1 MNGYLRF
8 RSQFEQALDPR
19 LYNIEYL
26 DALLLS
32 GRARCWFSDKAAIV
46 AEIRKF
52 PTGAMAVCGVIAAG
66 ELDAIVGLI
75 PDAEAWGKEYG
86 CQFGMIESTEGWQRV
101 MKKHGYEVFQV
112 SLIKTLA

>member
-1 MNGYLRF
+1 VNGYLRF
-8 RSQFEQALDPR
+8 RDRFAEAMDQR

-32 GRARCWFSDKAAIV
+32 GRAKCWFSDKAAIV

-66 ELDAIVGLI
+66 DLDQIVKLI
-75 PDAEAWGKEYG
+75 PEAEAWGRGYG
-86 CQFGMIESTEGWQRV
+86 CQFGMIESTAGWQRV
-101 MKKHGYEVFQV
+101 MKKHGYETFQV
-112 SLIKTLA
+112 SLIKEL

>member
-1 MNGYLRF
+1 VNGYLRF
-8 RSQFEQALDPR
+8 RPQFQQALDSR

-32 GRARCWFSDKAAIV
+32 GRAKCWFNDSAAIV

-66 ELDAIVGLI
+66 ELEAIVKLI
-75 PDAEAWGKEYG
+75 PEAEAWGREHG

-101 MKKHGYEVFQV
+101 MKKHGYDVFQV
-112 SLIKTLA
+112 SLIKPL